1 MGPVNVAGGADV
13 PKSCPMRSSGMACF
27 NGPTWRR
34 LLALTPPLLEFWVV
48 RVLWWTSRRRD
59 FVGENGERPGVRRGG
74 GRSRCPHQLK
84 GVLEAAGVAFVEE
97 SGGGAGVRLKNDPAP
112 SAIRS
117 RA

>member
-1 MGPVNVAGGADV
+1 MQTSQVLPDALERDGVLQRTDVAEAPRID
-13 PKSCPMRSSGMACF
+13 A
-27 NGPTWRR
+27 
-34 LLALTPPLLEFWVV
+34 AALEFWVV
-48 RVLWWTSRRRD
+48 RVLWSTSRRRD